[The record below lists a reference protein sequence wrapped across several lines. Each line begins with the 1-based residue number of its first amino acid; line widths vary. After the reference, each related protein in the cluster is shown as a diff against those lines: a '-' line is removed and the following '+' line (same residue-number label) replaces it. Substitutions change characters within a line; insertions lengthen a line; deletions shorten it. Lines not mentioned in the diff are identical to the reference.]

1 MCRYEWTGLYIYKNA
16 DVFINTCFYNDVILN
31 YFSWPLSEHSPE
43 DPSPGHLHMTD
54 RQSSK
59 GLMASSWNVH
69 VYSSSGHR
77 SELRCSVAKGE
88 RQSRVSK
95 FLIWRLTK
103 GNVFHTTITVKVLIK
118 IPRGLS
124 GLPWWLSWQRIHL
137 QCRRP
142 GLDPWKED
150 LLEKEMATH
159 SNIFAWEITLTEEPV
174 RLFNCEGLFH
184 TLICMSLSFLF

>member
-142 GLDPWKED
+142 SAMQETRARS
-150 LLEKEMATH
+150 LEGR
-159 SNIFAWEITLTEEPV
+159 PPG
-174 RLFNCEGLFH
+174 EGNGNPLQYLCLGNH
-184 TLICMSLSFLF
+184 IDRGAC